1 MGRRYFILLYS
12 WFDSMAKMY
21 LSHSATAI
29 TNGEYI
35 NLKKARIMLSD
46 KHKVEGHYIDPHV
59 ISITNIIELSEADY
73 QEFIK

>member
-1 MGRRYFILLYS
+1 MQNRYFLILYS
-12 WFDSMAKMY
+12 WFDSTAKMY

-29 TNGEYI
+29 TNDAYI
-35 NLKKARIMLSD
+35 NHKKALIMLSD
-46 KHKVEGHYIDPHV
+46 KHKAEGHYISPHV